1 MNKKLWLS
9 ELIEN
14 AIGQVIR
21 KKPTERF
28 GTNPEES
35 TSSKAKPMKSIAVL
49 DSGYSMSEQ
58 F

>member
-1 MNKKLWLS
+1 VNKKLWLS

-35 TSSKAKPMKSIAVL
+35 TSSK
-49 DSGYSMSEQ
+49 
-58 F
+58 